1 MAVIDPYAVAANALK
16 MMVDQEFAPEQ
27 IVADHDEL
35 HESLGTDGPVVGI
48 APVRQAPMPGNR
60 AAQNVFIQIQF
71 FDFWEKEID
80 PTLSVDPRII
90 TAFHTRLL
98 EKIRSTTVQADNALW
113 YFQWEGTEYP
123 RDPVGN
129 KTRFIMTLRSWA
141 DNGALVETRA

>member
-1 MAVIDPYAVAANALK
+1 MPVTDPYAVAAGALK
-16 MMVDQEFAPEQ
+16 LMIDQEFAPEQ

-48 APVRQAPMPGNR
+48 APARQAPAPGNR
-60 AAQNVFIQIQF
+60 AAMHTLITVQF

-90 TAFHTRLL
+90 TGLHTRLL
-98 EKIRSTTVQADNALW
+98 EKIRATTVEADNAQW
-113 YFQWEGTEYP
+113 FFQWEGTEYP

-129 KTRFIMTLRSWA
+129 KTRFVATFRSWA
-141 DNGALVETRA
+141 DNGALVETRP